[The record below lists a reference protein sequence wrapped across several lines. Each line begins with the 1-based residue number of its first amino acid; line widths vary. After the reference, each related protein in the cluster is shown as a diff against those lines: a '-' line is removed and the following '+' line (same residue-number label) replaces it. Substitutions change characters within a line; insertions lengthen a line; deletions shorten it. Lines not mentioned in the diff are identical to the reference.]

1 MMKRIVLCVAA
12 LAILTSVASASV
24 VQFNILNNSTG
35 SGTTSEISISS
46 GGDYVAG
53 YGYNTTLA
61 YAFPV
66 YWSTDLNGGTAPV
79 NHEVTGGWG
88 AGTLKGID
96 KKAGGTLW
104 TAANA
109 GSTVFSANNFT
120 GRYGTPMLQGGLK
133 DHLGG
138 NSMTTVGNGNV
149 MRATPT
155 GDAAWIC
162 GSWYAGNSKGADGQ
176 IWLTS
181 DANFPTA
188 SYHPTHSSGTTVNMQ
203 SIAQNGNAV
212 GQAKDAIG
220 QTGATGRP
228 RGVYWTTANTGAVL
242 NIPTFAN
249 NGVTTEA
256 QPYGVSNNGTYFS
269 GLAYQNNNAFY
280 RAFRWTIGDANSE
293 MLTTYTGYNTST
305 YVVSY
310 AIADDG
316 TASGSCYSDD
326 QSLPGGLAG
335 AHDTATIWL
344 PGQTVGTRVID
355 ALIAAGVYDSHI
367 RALGR
372 AYGVTLLSDG
382 NIAISG
388 EGTYWLDD
396 AHSLYGT
403 RAWFAVIP
411 EPATIGFLALG
422 GLALLRRRR

>member
-12 LAILTSVASASV
+12 LAVLAAVANGAV
-24 VQFNILNNSTG
+24 VQFNILNNSYG
-35 SGTTSEISISS
+35 AGTTNEITISS
-46 GGDYVAG
+46 GGDYVGG

-79 NHEVTGGWG
+79 NHELAGGWG
-88 AGTLKGID
+88 AGSLKGID
-96 KKAGGTLW
+96 QKNGGTLW

-120 GRYGTPMLQGGLK
+120 GRYGTPGSFGGLL
-133 DHLGG
+133 DHNGAA
-138 NSMTTVGNGNV
+138 SMTTVGNGNAL
-149 MRATPT
+149 RATAS
-155 GDAAWIC
+155 GDAAWIA
-162 GSWYAGNSKGADGQ
+162 GSWSAGGSKGSDGQ

-181 DANFPTA
+181 DAAFPSA
-188 SYHPTHSSGTTVNMQ
+188 SYHPTHSSGTKVDLQ

-228 RGVYWTTANTGAVL
+228 RAVYWTTADTGTVY
-242 NIPTFAN
+242 NIPPFAN
-249 NGVTTEA
+249 NSVTTEA
-256 QPYGVSNNGTYFS
+256 QAYGVSNNGTYFS

-280 RAFRWTIGDANSE
+280 RAFRWTMGDANSV
-293 MLTTYTGYNTST
+293 MLTSYTGYNTST

-310 AIADDG
+310 AIADNG

-326 QSLPGGLAG
+326 SSLPGGLAG

-367 RALGR
+367 RQLGR
-372 AYGVTLLSDG
+372 TYAITLLPDG
-382 NIAISG
+382 KLAMSG
-388 EGTYWLDD
+388 EGTYFLDD
-396 AHSLYGT
+396 AHTSYGT